1 MNKVFVLGLDGA
13 TLDVMAPMMSRGE
26 LPAFAQ
32 MAAHGVHGPLQS
44 VVPPLSP
51 PAWVSFATGKYP
63 GKHRI
68 IGFTRMVPH
77 SYRLQLVTGRD
88 NRAQSLW
95 NLAGRAGKKV
105 IVVNIPMTYPPQPVN
120 GLMISGLDTPD
131 VHSDFT
137 YPASLKDELFSKVP
151 EYKVNLQLG
160 AYLQSDG
167 RRLAALRMILHDI
180 ETRHKAVAYL
190 MDQYPW
196 DLFIVKFNNPDI
208 VQHHFW
214 KYMDPAH
221 PDHDPSSREEFRHA
235 IFSVYRKL
243 DDVASSI
250 MEKLGKNCTFVV
262 MSDHG
267 AGPRVNKVV
276 YVNEWLRDKGHLR
289 SVIKRE
295 GKGDWLRGK
304 LLEQLHSR
312 GNRSL
317 SFLFRNTSPQVRR
330 FLKDLAP
337 ETFSRLSLHFKFSGW
352 LSAIDWS
359 QTAAFLAEQE
369 CVRINVKGV
378 YPQGTVEP
386 SDYMTVRDKII
397 HELKSL
403 RDPETQETV
412 FEDVLTREQAFGI
425 PDDHALPDIQLVTR
439 EAKYDITGKL
449 LEGGSLPGKTFVRT
463 EPKTRHANGM
473 HRPYGVFFM
482 AGPECSAGTEMR
494 GLRLVDLC
502 PTILF
507 ALGLSLPT
515 DMDGRVIKEAFRKD
529 VLERCPIEY
538 QAEAAEGEAGQDLS
552 DVYSAEEESKV
563 VENLKSLG
571 YMD

>member
-1 MNKVFVLGLDGA
+1 MHKVFVLGLDGA
-13 TLDVMAPMMSRGE
+13 TLDVMTPMMSRGE

-32 MAAHGVHGPLQS
+32 MAAQGVHGPLQS

-95 NLAGRAGKKV
+95 NLAGREGKKV
-105 IVVNIPMTYPPQPVN
+105 IVVNVPMTYPPQPVN

-167 RRLAALRMILHDI
+167 RRLAALRMILRDI
-180 ETRHKAVAYL
+180 EARHRAVAYL

-221 PDHDPSSREEFRHA
+221 PDHDPGSREEFRNA

-243 DDVASSI
+243 DDVTSSI
-250 MEKLGKNCTFVV
+250 MGKLGQDCTFVV

-267 AGPRVNKVV
+267 AGARVNKVV

-289 SVIKRE
+289 SVIKGR

-304 LLEQLHSR
+304 LLRQLYSY

-317 SFLFRNTSPQVRR
+317 SFLFQNTSPKVRR

-337 ETFSRLSLHFKFSGW
+337 KTFSRLSLHFKFSGW

-369 CVRINVKGV
+369 CIRINVKGV
-378 YPQGTVEP
+378 YPHGTVEP
-386 SDYMTVRDKII
+386 RDYVTVRDRII

-449 LEGGSLPGKTFVRT
+449 LEPGSLPEETFVRT
-463 EPKTRHANGM
+463 EPKARHANGM
-473 HRPYGVFFM
+473 HRPSGVFF
-482 AGPECSAGTEMR
+482 AKGPECNAEVALED
-494 GLRLVDLC
+494 LRLVDLC

-515 DMDGRVIKEAFRKD
+515 DMDGRVIKEAFRRD

-538 QAEAAEGEAGQDLS
+538 RDEVAGGETWQEPS
-552 DVYSAEEESKV
+552 NVYSSEEESKLV
-563 VENLKSLG
+563 DNLKSLG